1 LRTLAID
8 FGERR
13 IGLAISDEEG
23 RLALPLSTLE
33 RRDDLAA
40 ARAITEIARREGA
53 GELVVGEP
61 RRLDGTAGDAAA
73 RARRFAA
80 RLAEESGLPCRL
92 VDEALS
98 SDEARRRLAA
108 GGAGRRSA
116 GRRSAGRRSAAR
128 LDALAAQVLLE
139 DYLAGRAGVP
149 GGGR

>member
-13 IGLAISDEEG
+13 IGLAISDEDG

-40 ARAITEIARREGA
+40 ARAIAEIARREGV

-80 RLAEESGLPCRL
+80 RLAEEARLPCRL

-116 GRRSAGRRSAAR
+116 AR

-139 DYLAGRAGVP
+139 DYLAGRAGDP
-149 GGGR
+149 GGRR